1 MKCKNRKFFH
11 GALALILASIACNM
25 PSGAPVDTA
34 GQIQTA
40 SSVPVTEPSTIS
52 TEIPAATSTPAPVV
66 HVVSPVSGAFHESTA
81 HDNEESA
88 TYESKSVRFGDVFEV
103 NRFERPFTV
112 EDMTYLP
119 YIDIFDFVMTS
130 DADWYYVDLS
140 MIGPDTA
147 TGNAHGTYGVEF
159 DLDVDG
165 RAEILLLA
173 EDPGSQWSTDRVRVY
188 LDGNGDVGG
197 AQSLPDAGY
206 KGDGFETVIFDSGYG
221 DDPDLAWAQSVI
233 KTRATVKF
241 AFKKSLLRNYSKFM
255 WSVLA
260 SKDPLDPGKFYFND
274 YYTEEVAGSP
284 DKESK
289 FYPIKEIAAFD
300 NSCRVPT
307 GFKATGLEPLGCNVS
322 VQIAQPNEDP
332 SNPSPSDPGIII
344 FWIPTDIDW
353 CLILDCSPV
362 IK

>member
-1 MKCKNRKFFH
+1 MKHKKTRFFH
-11 GALALILASIACNM
+11 GLLVLILASVACNM
-25 PSGAPVDTA
+25 PSGAPTQAPVQVQEAASAAPVVSTDT
-34 GQIQTA
+34 
-40 SSVPVTEPSTIS
+40 PLP
-52 TEIPAATSTPAPVV
+52 TSTPAPVV
-66 HVVSPVSGAFHESTA
+66 HLVSPVSGSYHESTA

-88 TYESKSVRFGDVFEV
+88 TYESKSVRFGDVFDA

-119 YIDIFDFVMTS
+119 YIDIFDFEMTS
-130 DADWYYVDLS
+130 DLDWYYVDIS
-140 MIGPDTA
+140 MIGPDPV
-147 TGNAHGTYGVEF
+147 TGGAHGTYGVEF

-165 RAEILLLA
+165 RAEILMLV
-173 EDPGSQWSTDRVRVY
+173 EDPTSQWSTEGVKVY

-197 AQSLPDAGY
+197 AQSLPDIGY
-206 KGDGFETVIFDSGYG
+206 TGNGFETLIFDSGYG
-221 DDPDLAWAQSVI
+221 DDPDLAWAQAVI

-241 AFKKSLLRNYSKFM
+241 GFKKSLLRNYHTFM
-255 WSVLA
+255 WSVFA
-260 SKDPLDPGKFYFND
+260 SKDPVDPAKFYYND
-274 YYTEEVAGSP
+274 FYTEANAGSP
-284 DKESK
+284 DRESD

-322 VQIAQPNEDP
+322 VQIAQQPDDP
-332 SNPSPSDPGIII
+332 SKPGITI

-353 CLILDCSPV
+353 CLIFGCGPV